1 VSDALAPELPESP
14 MPVLPDLTPVPS
26 DRSSPS
32 GSRDRARTSDDL
44 VRLAEAME
52 LVAVRASLDRQ
63 APLTALVTATVERLP
78 RADAA
83 SLTVLRSGR
92 FTTEASTGEDAD
104 RADALQYA
112 IGSGPCVDAVLDD
125 HVYVTDDVE
134 RDERWPEWGHQ
145 AHAETGFRSVLAYR
159 LTLLDESG
167 AIACL
172 NVFSRERAA
181 FGRRDV
187 GTGLVLATHG
197 SLLVTALLARDR
209 AENLRRALE
218 SNREIGV
225 AMGILMGQHRLTRE
239 QAFDVLRVASQD
251 ANRKLAEIATEV
263 ADTGTLE
270 IRRWPSG
277 VPDRGPQT

>member
-1 VSDALAPELPESP
+1 MTDVFPTAPEPTSSTQ
-14 MPVLPDLTPVPS
+14 DLGRPS
-26 DRSSPS
+26 
-32 GSRDRARTSDDL
+32 SDDL

-78 RADAA
+78 LAQAA

-92 FTTEASTGEDAD
+92 FTTEAATGEDAE
-104 RADALQYA
+104 RADALQYEV
-112 IGSGPCVDAVLDD
+112 GSGPCVDAVLDD

-134 RDERWPEWGHQ
+134 HDERWPEWGRR
-145 AHAETGFRSVLAYR
+145 AYAETGLRSVLAYR
-159 LTLLDESG
+159 LTLHDESG

-172 NVFSRERAA
+172 NVYSRERSA
-181 FGRRDV
+181 FGRRDL

-197 SLLVTALLARDR
+197 SLLVTALIAQDR
-209 AENLRRALE
+209 ADNLRQALE

-225 AMGILMGQHRLTRE
+225 AMGILMQQHRLTRE

-251 ANRKLAEIATEV
+251 GNRKLVDVATEV
-263 ADTGTLE
+263 ADTGTLT
-270 IRRWPSG
+270 IPRWPSG
-277 VPDRGPQT
+277 VPDGRPGR